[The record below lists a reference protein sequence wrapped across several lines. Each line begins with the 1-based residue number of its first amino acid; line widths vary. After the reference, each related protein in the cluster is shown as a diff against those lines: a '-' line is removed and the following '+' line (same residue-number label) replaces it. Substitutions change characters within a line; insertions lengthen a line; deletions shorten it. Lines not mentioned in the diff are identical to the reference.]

1 MTPDTSKMHFG
12 INSHPL
18 LRTLQIRVDQLPKS
32 SLNFVAALMAARDLI
47 PQPLCDLIYGMVA
60 VRNGIEIGPVHQA
73 LAAAVAMRGSKVRS
87 AAATRDAKLAL
98 ISACGVS
105 RPADVALRFVID
117 LPGLVHLSS
126 HVAELRPHHSDA
138 DRSTSTRQS

>member
-1 MTPDTSKMHFG
+1 MTPDTTKMHFG

-18 LRTLQIRVDQLPKS
+18 LRALQIRVDQLPKS

-60 VRNGIEIGPVHQA
+60 VRNGIKIGPVHQA
-73 LAAAVAMRGSKVRS
+73 LAHLRSPVA
-87 AAATRDAKLAL
+87 D
-98 ISACGVS
+98 
-105 RPADVALRFVID
+105 
-117 LPGLVHLSS
+117 
-126 HVAELRPHHSDA
+126 LRPHHADA

>member
-12 INSHPL
+12 IDAHPL
-18 LRTLQIRVDQLPKS
+18 LRALQIRVDQLPQS

-47 PQPLCDLIYGMVA
+47 PQPLCDLLFGMVA

-73 LAAAVAMRGSKVRS
+73 LAAAVAMRGSKAAS
-87 AAATRDAKLAL
+87 AAVTRDAKLAL

-117 LPGLVHLSS
+117 LPGLVN
-126 HVAELRPHHSDA
+126 LRSQVLDSCPHQADA

>member
-1 MTPDTSKMHFG
+1 MTPDTTQMHFG
-12 INSHPL
+12 IDSHPL
-18 LRTLQIRVDQLPKS
+18 LRALQIRVDELPNS
-32 SLNFVAALMAARDLI
+32 SLNFVAALMAVRDLI
-47 PQPLCDLIYGMVA
+47 PQPLCDLIFGMVA

-73 LAAAVAMRGSKVRS
+73 LAAAVAMRGSKPRF

-117 LPGLVHLSS
+117 LPGLVHSRS
-126 HVAELRPHHSDA
+126 HVLGPRPHHSDA